1 MIALTN
7 WRDSHRLSLSGCFV
21 FVADRPSTGTGSSD
35 TCGCAIRSDEIEMLL
50 AEVDRATEKAAA
62 GEKEVEQLKAQLETL
77 TQNLSQA
84 EQKNTAPNV
93 DQAMNNL
100 KNSSLEVEL
109 ASKDR
114 EYQQLIEEYQRLQRT
129 HTRSKEEDNSRINR
143 LEEELESA
151 KEKID
156 QLEKRLSE
164 QADYEELKRELAVI
178 KSIQLGAAS
187 ERAKPLEVLVL
198 EKNKQLQSELTQQKN
213 ANAELAG
220 E

>member
-1 MIALTN
+1 M
-7 WRDSHRLSLSGCFV
+7 
-21 FVADRPSTGTGSSD
+21 
-35 TCGCAIRSDEIEMLL
+35 
-50 AEVDRATEKAAA
+50 
-62 GEKEVEQLKAQLETL
+62 EQLKAQLETL
-77 TQNLSQA
+77 TQSLSQA
-84 EQKNTAPNV
+84 EQKNAVPNV
-93 DQAMNNL
+93 DQAMNAL

-129 HTRSKEEDNSRINR
+129 HARSKEEDNCRINR

-164 QADYEELKRELAVI
+164 QADYEDLKRELAVI
-178 KSIQLGAAS
+178 KSIEFGAAS

-213 ANAELAG
+213 ANVELAG